1 MQISSAA
8 SRNWLPPPPPP
19 HEGRGGPHR
28 RLACDPCR
36 DRKIRCDRQQPVCGR
51 CARLRHDCT
60 YSSPSKSTAAKE
72 DVWRLLLQVHSRL
85 AQAEA
90 QLAQQQP
97 DAQQQQHPP
106 SSASFDMG
114 FDCLGLDMGH
124 MAPAVTATTAATTT
138 ASADPTL
145 IQSSS
150 LLTPTSPILGGNHP
164 FPRGFLPNG
173 SLGEPLSDIDMA
185 DAFLQLDAHADWSN
199 MSSSTRGPSLGPMAP
214 ILPSDMSPAQSI
226 QTNTAFRGDNG
237 HIAETSNLASSAVS
251 PSLSGTFSPIVLS
264 QLHTRFFDIV
274 DPIVGCMVNRAR
286 FQTEAAA
293 FSPPID
299 IQALSYA
306 VAALGALTSTEYES
320 ARDKCY
326 NQARELL
333 DLCERQ
339 DNGGMLVS
347 INTLQTCV
355 LLALYEFKSPNFGRL
370 WMTLGRAIR
379 LCKLMGL
386 DMLDADRSGNSAGL
400 SKWSPQFPFQL
411 PPSSPAVLEERRRT
425 FWILYIF
432 DVSAAIRSPSAI
444 PAFDASQVSVRL
456 PGTGDLAQIDQSSD
470 MPLLQ
475 HIEGLAPAV
484 ALPPLAGTVFT
495 GYLYRRLLEHVHLS
509 HQHSQPHT
517 SPSYPFWVTHYCLDR
532 LLLDCRAR
540 TSREQPASEDRVLYL
555 TMQSS
560 LAAVEM
566 LLHGTALSKAETE
579 SHLPA
584 VLRTEAATRCAAAAA
599 RVYDVIV
606 QGRRLGG
613 AEMDGHRASGEFFIW
628 PITSAIAI
636 LRMQQRRALSEGLEP
651 AYGSHADAV
660 RVLTEALRELVPPD
674 LIPDGVL
681 DEPAPVGDRERSEEE
696 ADGRSRGNET
706 RLQRSHSF

>member
-1 MQISSAA
+1 MQTGSAA
-8 SRNWLPPPPPP
+8 SRNWLPPPPQ
-19 HEGRGGPHR
+19 EGRGGPHR

-60 YSSPSKSTAAKE
+60 YSSPSKSTAAKQ
-72 DVWRLLLQVHSRL
+72 DLSRLLLQMHSRL

-97 DAQQQQHPP
+97 DAQPVPP
-106 SSASFDMG
+106 SSALSSSALDMG
-114 FDCLGLDMGH
+114 FDWLGMD
-124 MAPAVTATTAATTT
+124 MAPAVTATTAT
-138 ASADPTL
+138 ASADTASRRP
-145 IQSSS
+145 SS

-164 FPRGFLPNG
+164 FARSFLPNG
-173 SLGEPLSDIDMA
+173 ILGEPLSDIDMA
-185 DAFLQLDAHADWSN
+185 DAFLLDTHADWSN
-199 MSSSTRGPSLGPMAP
+199 MSSSTRGPSLGGMAT
-214 ILPSDMSPAQSI
+214 ILPSDISPTQSI
-226 QTNTAFRGDNG
+226 QTNTAFRS
-237 HIAETSNLASSAVS
+237 HVAETSNMASDPVS
-251 PSLSGTFSPIVLS
+251 PSISDTFSPIVLS
-264 QLHTRFFDIV
+264 HLHTRFFDIV

-286 FQTEAAA
+286 FQAEAAA
-293 FSPPID
+293 FSPPIN
-299 IQALSYA
+299 IQALSHA
-306 VAALGALTSTEYES
+306 VAALGALTSTEYIS

-339 DNGGMLVS
+339 DSGGMLVS
-347 INTLQTCV
+347 INTLQTLV
-355 LLALYEFKSPNFGRL
+355 LLALYEFKSPNFARL

-379 LCKLMGL
+379 LCKMMGL
-386 DMLDADRSGNSAGL
+386 DMLDADHSSTSAGL
-400 SKWSPQFPFQL
+400 SKQPPQLPFQL
-411 PPSSPAVLEERRRT
+411 PPASSPAVLEERRRT

-432 DVSAAIRSPSAI
+432 DVSAAIRSPSVN

-456 PGTGDLAQIDQSSD
+456 PGTGDIAQIDQNSD

-484 ALPPLAGTVFT
+484 TLPPLAGTVFT

-509 HQHSQPHT
+509 HQHSQQHT
-517 SPSYPFWVTHYCLDR
+517 PPSYPFWVTHYCLDR

-540 TSREQPASEDRVLYL
+540 TSREQPALKDRVLYL
-555 TMQSS
+555 TMQSN

-584 VLRTEAATRCAAAAA
+584 VLRTEAATRCAAAAT
-599 RVYDVIV
+599 RVYDVII
-606 QGRRLGG
+606 QGKQLGG
-613 AEMDGHRASGEFFIW
+613 TEIDSHRQSGEFFIW

-636 LRMQQRRALSEGLEP
+636 LRMQQRQARAKGLEP
-651 AYGSHADAV
+651 ANGYPDAIHVLADA
-660 RVLTEALRELVPPD
+660 LKELVPAD
-674 LIPDGVL
+674 LIPDSVL
-681 DEPAPVGDRERSEEE
+681 DEPTQVGTRERSEEE
-696 ADGRSRGNET
+696 AEGSDRGQNT
-706 RLQRSHSF
+706 RLRRSYSF